1 MFSVIRMNE
10 HLIFLNENEQT
21 SNSQVGQV
29 DLTELIAELR
39 FS

>member
-1 MFSVIRMNE
+1 MISST
-10 HLIFLNENEQT
+10 NEQEQEQT
-21 SNSQVGQV
+21 NSSQIGQV